1 MGSNSRGLVL
11 VGGGCLRRRRIWL
24 PEVQIPLFIGHLRG
38 QLTID

>member
-11 VGGGCLRRRRIWL
+11 VDGGSLRRRRIWL
-24 PEVQIPLFIGHLRG
+24 PEVQIPVFIGGVVG